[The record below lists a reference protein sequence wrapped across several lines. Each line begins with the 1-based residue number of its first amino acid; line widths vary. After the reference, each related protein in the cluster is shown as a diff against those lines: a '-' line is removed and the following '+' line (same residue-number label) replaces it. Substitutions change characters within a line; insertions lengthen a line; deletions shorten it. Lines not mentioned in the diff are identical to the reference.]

1 MLEELSVQDFALI
14 ERVSLTFSPRF
25 NVITGET
32 GAGKS
37 ILVGALGSLL
47 GMRTGA
53 EMVRFGCEKATIEAR
68 FRLNRES
75 AVRDLVL
82 DFGGE
87 IEDDTVVIRRLLG
100 SDGRTRV
107 WIGDVSVSLKTLRDV
122 ASRLVDFHGQHDH
135 QLLLSPAEH
144 CAILDSFAGTQ
155 PLVALLREKLSKLK
169 QLREQRATL
178 LERQTQSAALR
189 DSEEFERRELDEI
202 NPVPDEFESLTAE
215 QRVLE
220 NVERLGTLLA
230 SVCNLLSESDDSVTN
245 RLGQARKW
253 VQEVSSIDERLAE
266 EISGDYE
273 ALETLAQEISARC
286 AARVESL
293 EADPGR
299 LDYVSNRLAQL
310 RRLIKRYGSVE
321 NAVARRKEL
330 ELKVDADADTAE
342 AIDRLGEEI
351 RCAHGEMADL
361 ALELSRKRAGAA
373 RRLADEVSA
382 SLASLGMERARFE
395 AGMVPLSADGVDCLT
410 SDAIQYDGHARNV
423 GDSGAEEVEFLIAP
437 NPGEPLKPLA
447 RIASGGEIS
456 RVMLAIKS
464 VLAEHDPVSSM
475 VFDEID
481 AGISGRIGDAVGE
494 RMRVLAEHRQ
504 IIAITHLPQIAAR
517 ADHHIVVEKEE
528 ARGRTLTR
536 ARAAEGEE
544 RVLVLAELL
553 GGGEARSTAIEHARA
568 ILNGSEDPGA
578 TR

>member
-1 MLEELSVQDFALI
+1 V
-14 ERVSLTFSPRF
+14 T
-25 NVITGET
+25 T
-32 GAGKS
+32 
-37 ILVGALGSLL
+37 
-47 GMRTGA
+47 
-53 EMVRFGCEKATIEAR
+53 
-68 FRLNRES
+68 RL
-75 AVRDLVL
+75 
-82 DFGGE
+82 
-87 IEDDTVVIRRLLG
+87 
-100 SDGRTRV
+100 
-107 WIGDVSVSLKTLRDV
+107 W
-122 ASRLVDFHGQHDH
+122 
-135 QLLLSPAEH
+135 
-144 CAILDSFAGTQ
+144 
-155 PLVALLREKLSKLK
+155 
-169 QLREQRATL
+169 
-178 LERQTQSAALR
+178 
-189 DSEEFERRELDEI
+189 
-202 NPVPDEFESLTAE
+202 
-215 QRVLE
+215 
-220 NVERLGTLLA
+220 
-230 SVCNLLSESDDSVTN
+230 
-245 RLGQARKW
+245 QARRW
-253 VQEVSSIDERLAE
+253 VQEASSIDERLAE

-273 ALETLAQEISARC
+273 VLEALAQEISARC

-310 RRLIKRYGSVE
+310 KRLIKRYGSLE

-330 ELKVDADADTAE
+330 ELRVDADAETAE
-342 AIDRLGEEI
+342 AIDRLAEEI
-351 RCAHGEMADL
+351 RCEHREMANL
-361 ALELSRKRAGAA
+361 ALELSRRRTEAA

-395 AGMVPLSADGVDCLT
+395 ADMVPFSADEVDCLI
-410 SDAIQYDGHARNV
+410 SDAVEYDGQARNV
-423 GDSGAEEVEFLIAP
+423 GDSGAEAVEFLIAP

-494 RMRVLAEHRQ
+494 RMRALAEHRQ

-528 ARGRTLTR
+528 ARGRTLTL

-568 ILNGSEDPGA
+568 ILNGSEDRGA